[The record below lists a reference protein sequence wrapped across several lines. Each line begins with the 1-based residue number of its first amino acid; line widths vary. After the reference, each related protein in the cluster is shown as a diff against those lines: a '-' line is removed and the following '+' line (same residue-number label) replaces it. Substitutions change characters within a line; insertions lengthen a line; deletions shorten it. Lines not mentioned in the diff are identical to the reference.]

1 MTINGGFDEPSSKRS
16 MKESLAGKV
25 ALVTGASS
33 GIGEAAALALA
44 AEGAALAVA
53 ARRADR
59 LADLVQRI
67 QARGAKALALPCD
80 MTVQAEAIKAV
91 EDTVAKLG
99 RIDILINSAGIMQT
113 GGIEKCDI
121 DEYHRVFDINLFA
134 TLYAC
139 KAAVAHMLRQGVGDI
154 INISS
159 LAARKGKAHTNAYS
173 ASKHALNS
181 MTDLMRQEVGNRNI
195 RVCILMPGA
204 THTEVGDNITDPKW
218 RQTIQAHVSK
228 EGAVLPSETADTIV
242 FILTLPRSVNIS
254 EICVRPTIDTTP

>member
-1 MTINGGFDEPSSKRS
+1 
-16 MKESLAGKV
+16 MKDPLKGKV

-44 AEGAALAVA
+44 AGGATVAVA

-59 LADLVQRI
+59 LAGLVERI
-67 QARGAKALALPCD
+67 QATGAKALALPGD
-80 MTVQAEAIKAV
+80 MVKREEAIRTV
-91 EDTVAKLG
+91 EDTVSKLG
-99 RIDILINSAGIMQT
+99 RVDILINSAGIMQT
-113 GGIEKCDI
+113 GGIENCNI
-121 DEYHRVFDINLFA
+121 DEYLRVFDINLFA

-139 KAAVAHMLRQGVGDI
+139 RAALPHMLKQGGGDI

-159 LAARKGKAHTNAYS
+159 LAARKGNAHTNSYA

-195 RVCILMPGA
+195 RVCTLMPGA
-204 THTEVGDNITDPKW
+204 TMTEVGDHVTDPKW

-228 EGAVLPSETADTIV
+228 EGAVLPADTADTIV
-242 FILTLPRSVNIS
+242 FILTLPRRVNIS

>member
-1 MTINGGFDEPSSKRS
+1 VR
-16 MKESLAGKV
+16 ESLAGKI

-44 AEGAALAVA
+44 AEGATVALA

-59 LADLVQRI
+59 LADLARRI
-67 QARGAKALALPCD
+67 EASGAKALTLACD
-80 MTVQAEAIKAV
+80 MTQEPEAVRAV
-91 EDTVAKLG
+91 EATVSKFG

-113 GGIEKCDI
+113 GGIEDCDT
-121 DEYHRVFDINLFA
+121 DLYRQVFDINLFA

-139 KAAVAHMLRQGVGDI
+139 NAAMPHMLKQQCGDI

-159 LAARKGKAHTNAYS
+159 LAARKGKPHTSAYS

-181 MTDLMRQEVGNRNI
+181 MTDLMRQEVGDRNV

-204 THTEVGDNITDPKW
+204 TTTEVGERITDPKW
-218 RQTIQAHVSK
+218 RHLIQDHVNK
-228 EGAVLPSETADTIV
+228 PGAVLPSDTADAIV
-242 FILTLPRSVNIS
+242 FIS

>member
-1 MTINGGFDEPSSKRS
+1 MTET
-16 MKESLAGKV
+16 LTGKV

-44 AEGAALAVA
+44 AKGATVALA

-59 LADLVQRI
+59 LAGLVERI
-67 QARGAKALALPCD
+67 EKTGTRALALTAD
-80 MTVQAEAIKAV
+80 MTVEAEAIKAV
-91 EDTVAKLG
+91 EDTVAKFG
-99 RIDILINSAGIMQT
+99 RVDILINSAGIMQT
-113 GGIEKCDI
+113 GGIEKVDL
-121 DEYHRVFDINLFA
+121 DEYRRVFDINLFA

-139 KAAVAHMLRQGVGDI
+139 KAAIPHMLRHGVGDI

-159 LAARKGKAHTNAYS
+159 LAARKGNANTNAYS

-181 MTDLMRQEVGNRNI
+181 MTDLMRQEVGDRNI

-204 THTEVGDNITDPKW
+204 TQTEVGDTISDPKW
-218 RQTIQAHVSK
+218 RQQIKAHVSK
-228 EGAVLPSETADTIV
+228 DGAVMPADTADTMI
-242 FILTLPRSVNIS
+242 FILTLPRRVNIS